1 MTTPCMLLLV
11 LLLPLA
17 LINYHMY
24 SITIVYWKLGTRV
37 GVLLL
42 GWVHGSTSFVLLT
55 LILIPAMLPYCEWPN

>member
-24 SITIVYWKLGTRV
+24 SITIVYWKLDQI
-37 GVLLL
+37 
-42 GWVHGSTSFVLLT
+42 GSVTAFSGYMAPPVS
-55 LILIPAMLPYCEWPN
+55 CS